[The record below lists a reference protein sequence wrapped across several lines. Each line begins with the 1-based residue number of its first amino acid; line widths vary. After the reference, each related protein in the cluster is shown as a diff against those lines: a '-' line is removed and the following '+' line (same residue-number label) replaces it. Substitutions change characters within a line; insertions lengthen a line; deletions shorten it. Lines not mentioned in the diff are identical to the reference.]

1 MTGLEP
7 GLEKPSS
14 FCGDGGETRT
24 LKLKIVN
31 KITLF
36 VRLYVFFASKVGY
49 GRVHANTRLFPSKR
63 KGHRSQSNH
72 LTSGAPPS
80 LPPRAF
86 AAPALSAATTT
97 CRPRPRASA
106 ASRRPRRRPGGR
118 RRPARRPR
126 QPGEAEEEE
135 GEKGLGHR
143 PRLSNRRLRGNENT
157 V

>member
-1 MTGLEP
+1 MDSPCDGGMTGLEP

-86 AAPALSAATTT
+86 AAPALSVATTT
-97 CRPRPRASA
+97 TFRPRPRASA
-106 ASRRPRRRPGGR
+106 ASRQPRRRPGGR

-126 QPGEAEEEE
+126 QTGEAEEEE

-143 PRLSNRRLRGNENT
+143 PR
-157 V
+157 